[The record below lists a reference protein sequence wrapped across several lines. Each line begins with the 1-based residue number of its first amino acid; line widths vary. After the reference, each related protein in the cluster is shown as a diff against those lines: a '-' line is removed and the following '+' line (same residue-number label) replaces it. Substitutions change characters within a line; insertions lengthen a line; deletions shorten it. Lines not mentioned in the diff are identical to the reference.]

1 MPIVRC
7 CRLLYNNKF
16 DLILSTLSK
25 PNHKVQ
31 DAVPIFSA
39 VIATEKERAT
49 SRWYQTLTCFNS
61 HHLTLARN
69 TIWHSRI
76 FTRAANWFNQVRSN
90 AIHVPISPWWLKGF
104 ILYKYYMGSIC
115 LDYTFILIFSSPT
128 SLMGLIPSIVI
139 FLWFLLLYFLIVFC
153 NCKSLAMSSENNPG
167 GQPYPIMTMKMYN
180 IYTHNDTAGHLM

>member
-7 CRLLYNNKF
+7 CRLYNNKF
-16 DLILSTLSK
+16 DLILSPFK
-25 PNHKVQ
+25 PKSQSARRGPNIQ
-31 DAVPIFSA
+31 LAVTG
-39 VIATEKERAT
+39 TEKERA

-61 HHLTLARN
+61 HHLKLARN
-69 TIWHSRI
+69 TIWHSRSSP
-76 FTRAANWFNQVRSN
+76 AANWFNQVRSN